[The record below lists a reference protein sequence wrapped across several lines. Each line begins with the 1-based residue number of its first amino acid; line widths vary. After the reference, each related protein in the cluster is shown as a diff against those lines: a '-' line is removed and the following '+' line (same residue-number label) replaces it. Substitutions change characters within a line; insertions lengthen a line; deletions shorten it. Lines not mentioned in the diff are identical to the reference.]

1 MIKKTDK
8 KIQQKRTAILAI
20 LVTVGSLAGVISM
33 IPLVQAA
40 TPCISFQSDPPIS
53 YGVCAP
59 TDRTS
64 ASVLSMSGPLNV
76 WQDKNE
82 FTILKLKTAN
92 LKIHFYPIL
101 SGVITK
107 IWIWTKL
114 SNKLASWMSWW
125 WKRMRL
131 IMGKMTW
138 YKWHKYWY
146 WHHAC
151 SFWEHRSLMRGAI
164 FI

>member
-40 TPCISFQSDPPIS
+40 PACISFQSDPPIS

-64 ASVLSMSGPLNV
+64 DSVLSMSGPLNV
-76 WQDKNE
+76 WQDRNE
-82 FTILKLKTAN
+82 FTISKA
-92 LKIHFYPIL
+92 
-101 SGVITK
+101 V
-107 IWIWTKL
+107 
-114 SNKLASWMSWW
+114 
-125 WKRMRL
+125 L
-131 IMGKMTW
+131 IYFLLG
-138 YKWHKYWY
+138 
-146 WHHAC
+146 
-151 SFWEHRSLMRGAI
+151 SVF
-164 FI
+164 